1 MDKELEKIVREAHS
15 MGATESDLNQ
25 IVDTYKKKSISLKGS
40 QIGSKTLPFGSKPFQ
55 TQVDTSVPSVLT
67 PKGAT
72 QYKEQ
77 VNIEAQKKKDLSK
90 QLQSAK
96 DIYYQAQGD
105 ASSFSLYDGLQ
116 SSLKR
121 VDDEI
126 SKNYPDEATVSRTV
140 PGQEDFEKYKAKR
153 DQLVSDRE
161 KISQLS
167 NEVLLRINPKI
178 QSKIESDLKKNGLDK
193 FTRSVY
199 SGTKEFKV
207 ADELGIDNYAKQL
220 AEESGI
226 SNDGTFK
233 KLVYDKVKSTVS
245 NEISSPG
252 INKEFENLYVK
263 ETGLTPDQAVE
274 KDQIKNFLEG
284 KKIQLEL
291 STSVDSLNKEIKEKI
306 DNEVNTITQ
315 QYKPIIESI
324 NADYKT
330 KIAEA
335 EAGINQLN
343 ESYKAGVIPRPQY
356 EAEFNN
362 IKSQFNLLGEQY
374 KQQSDDL
381 SKVFLN
387 NQNELFSKY
396 NKRFNRQV
404 YELQSMAD
412 QKLSAAIAKYGKE
425 YKPSAELN
433 SQFNSIYSKAAKNYF
448 EKDESIKYQLDKS
461 SLLNLVGGQTAK
473 NLFIGFGGS
482 LKNLSAM
489 YDFDAGYVLGD
500 YMENS
505 FVSSSPEIKSAWDLL
520 DFTKLQSSV
529 GRMVGG
535 MAPILGASALTA
547 SVTKSAPTALRLL
560 TTGLSNYLIET
571 AQIGGGIKNQ
581 VFQKTGNMADANKA
595 AKKAMDANFFL
606 LPLYALDGL
615 PFLGNVTLGIKNT
628 FARAGAKAGIE
639 VLTETPQEYFQGIF
653 EELAVADKPISDTFK
668 NMTLER
674 LEDTALN
681 VIPTSVLLG
690 GGGTT
695 IKGVRESISK
705 MQGRSLAAKVDLADL
720 TETTKKQFIYDTVL
734 RRGDVFSKAYVS
746 SLFNSGNI
754 NEQEMESFSK
764 MIDDSANIMAE
775 SKKIGLDKAQSK
787 VYAALRFDYLQSKNE
802 FDSEQ
807 DEVSKKLYKAKMD
820 SAEKSLN
827 TYLSGGKPDAVV
839 LTLPNK
845 EQYIYSFETLNSI
858 INEGGEI
865 LNQIISGEV
874 SIGLLSDKSN
884 PKAKE
889 LSDKLT
895 KLKQHAV
902 QVETAGQVP
911 VLTEATVGEEVEQG
925 KPKSETEVAAEEGA
939 KAEEVVKL
947 RADEQAEYAA
957 MVDPKDEVKRKEIY
971 DKYDKLITPLLPEK
985 VTPEKY
991 IEDLQKTKQS
1001 DPEQYWSVDDVS
1013 IEDAKNGTVINE
1025 DGSYGLVSKSGDIK
1039 GVFKGLGSK
1048 AKNVADKI
1056 LQKAVKAGGIKL
1068 DNFDTYLT
1076 KIYERNG
1083 FKVVSRIPF
1092 NEEYAPPG
1100 WNKEKHGTPDV
1111 VAMVYDPDNKLNIEE
1126 KTFDDYDEAIAYR
1139 DEYAK
1144 KAKLK
1149 DLPKSIDSKDLASKI
1164 RGLKI
1169 NLGKGTAQSNIAGL
1183 PIALYNSTIEAV
1195 ALFIEAG
1202 STIAEAI
1209 DKAIKKYNLD
1219 KVNGFNKSELS
1230 KNIQLKNNP
1239 VGFDNI
1245 KKFASESSFNNK
1257 LEFKKAI
1264 QDMLIKNIG
1273 ELKSIYGESF
1283 NPSKLDEST
1292 KKYLVDAITN
1302 ESVDAISKHP
1312 ESIGWYDEKTQLA
1325 LKVMSTIHPEIE
1337 TDSTARGAF
1346 ILPLAIMS
1354 NGNKV
1359 DFNFDLAEKQYQYF
1373 KDNNRFDIEGGFGIQ
1388 QAGIKK
1394 SLEMINSM
1402 LDAGLTMNDLNNFFT
1417 SKYRAGDLKVN
1428 IDGKVK
1434 NLASGELANESV
1446 YGAIILGPKIG
1457 NGFYMNLWGKFD
1469 QLTMDRWF
1477 MRTWGRLTGTL
1488 IDKNIEKV
1496 DKSKKTFLTA
1506 LNSVKSDKNSLNLLK
1521 SIIGDIRGL
1530 SDIDIAKA
1538 IKKVSTDKDLRSSLA
1553 DNVLTD
1559 AIRRA
1564 SNNLI
1569 TVLDGEKEAPSN
1581 GNERRFIRSV
1591 FDNVLEKLKSDYGI
1605 DVSMADLQAVLW
1617 YPEKILYE
1625 SFKSGESF
1633 DSASEGYTIDSA
1645 PDYLNAAKKIVNK
1658 KGIDENTINKAI
1670 ADRRRG
1676 STAIFGETN
1685 EAIGT
1690 ESGITSEGIAQK
1702 VKTAISGKEIGNTV
1716 RKLKINLG
1724 KGTAQSNIAGLPI
1737 ALYNAVI
1744 ETIAL
1749 GLEAGDS
1756 LATAIKNA
1764 IEKYKL
1770 DNVKDF
1776 DKDLFI
1782 SEIEKSLSG
1791 PITNLKQ
1798 AKAKRISFEDI
1809 NNLTELGVTYI
1820 EESVKDLKDI
1830 TFEEFSTKIQDE
1842 YGQDIPEN
1850 IIRNIFKKSAAAI
1863 KLGVRR
1869 TPERIGTGEAVSASL
1884 KEVAN
1889 ETAALYQKQDYKGI
1903 QNKLDSMSEAEKT
1916 SLVGTLASVTGQLNA
1931 EDNVGVL
1938 AAIDLINI
1946 YEANGDKAG
1955 AKRVFDTISKSATA
1969 FAQLLRQYGQLK
1981 SSTPQGYVSIIEKD
1995 MLDKYDVKL
2004 TDDQKQAIEKL
2015 YNDSKKAI
2023 DIEADALNNL
2033 VDDLTDVNYK
2043 LWGQTTV
2050 LLEDANRK
2058 LADYIESLKP
2068 ATAQSLFQKLTSIV
2082 QGDLLTL
2089 KSLLVNP
2096 VSNAAQAGTKLSG
2109 NEVANLFDFIIN
2121 TTLKTGRTK
2130 ISGFDPLAIRLGGK
2144 AFIRGLSK
2152 ANRMLIK
2159 GATTTDLAKI
2169 DVAGR
2174 LKPVEAW
2181 KSLYKTLRGKQA
2193 FEFVKTIENLAE
2205 GTIGVPANL
2214 LLRLLPYGDLP
2225 RNEQV
2230 KIAKLIEIGRNK
2242 FGLKGNQ
2249 LEAFTLKPDPESLA
2263 EAEIE
2268 GDKSTLQES
2277 NKVYRTINDF
2287 INSID
2292 SKGDDKFVRGL
2303 LSGIKFIVRATQAP
2317 FLKTPINYA
2326 FKTIRFTN
2334 PIIPYSQAVY
2344 HMVKA
2349 IKAAKDIKNPLLRE
2363 SAIRKHQSKL
2373 TEYLGEAVIAQS
2385 IMSAALILIG
2395 NGLVTGSAPE
2405 EDKYSR
2411 ERNLMFQSVGPN
2423 MINISGLKRLLT
2435 GGDPTYKPED
2445 TAIAYNAL
2453 GILGAQ
2459 LGISSNTLTKK
2470 EKENIREKK
2479 FITTEGKPFYEED
2492 KGFYLTSIVDMLANL
2507 PASLNYTLNQGFAQG
2522 TGTLLASISDNEYSK
2537 WSDQMVKTLV
2547 TGLAVPNTVYQSFKA
2562 GNDYYRDVYT
2572 KDQVEEWANIVQER
2586 YGNLEGLPIKYDMF
2600 GKPIKLTP
2608 EGSNPYVYNVL
2619 DIFRTQKIL
2628 QNKNIYYVF
2637 DLYKKT
2643 GDMSVIPNSV
2653 KDIIDEEGGLYTKL
2667 TPDQKSELQRIVG
2680 EERAKYLNGDR
2691 GGSLSLKNYDP
2702 TNDSE
2707 VYWEKQVKKLKSAN
2721 KLGLKSGKRRF
2732 EKEILSKTKK

>member
-1 MDKELEKIVREAHS
+1 MPEKKLNLS
-15 MGATESDLNQ
+15 GAKALLSNEKNNLNLSGALG
-25 IVDTYKKKSISLKGS
+25 ILKKKDNLEPVAPTGTQTSNRGS
-40 QIGSKTLPFGSKPFQ
+40 FPFQ
-55 TQVDTSVPSVLT
+55 IQVDTKIPSVLT
-67 PKGAT
+67 DQGKVGYEQEVQKQT
-72 QYKEQ
+72 QQKQKLSEQ
-77 VNIEAQKKKDLSK
+77 LK
-90 QLQSAK
+90 SAK
-96 DIYYQAQGD
+96 DVYYQAQGD
-105 ASSFSLYDGLQ
+105 ASSFSLYNGLQ
-116 SSLKR
+116 SDLIKI
-121 VDDEI
+121 DNELT
-126 SKNYPDEATVSRTV
+126 KNYPDEATVSRTV
-140 PGQEDFEKYKAKR
+140 SGQEGFQKYKAKR

-178 QSKIESDLKKNGLDK
+178 QSKIDSDLKKNGLDK
-193 FTRSVY
+193 FTRNVY
-199 SGTKEFKV
+199 SGTKAFNV
-207 ADELGIDNYAKQL
+207 ANELEIDNYAKKL
-220 AEESGI
+220 SEEFGI

-233 KLVYDKVKSTVS
+233 KLVYNKAKATVS
-245 NEISSPG
+245 REIIAPAIQEKFS
-252 INKEFENLYVK
+252 NLYVK
-263 ETGLTPDQAVE
+263 ETGLTPEQAVE
-274 KDQIKNFLEG
+274 KDQIKNFLDD

-291 STSVDSLNKEIKEKI
+291 SISVDSLNKEIKEKV
-306 DNEVNTITQ
+306 DSEVGIISQ
-315 QYKPIIESI
+315 QYKPIFESL
-324 NADYKT
+324 NFDYKN
-330 KIAEA
+330 KISEA
-335 EAGINQLN
+335 EAKINQLN
-343 ESYKAGVIPRPQY
+343 ESYKSGGMLRPQY
-356 EAEFNN
+356 ESEFNN
-362 IKSQFNLLGEQY
+362 IKSQFNLINDQY

-381 SKVFLN
+381 SKVFIN
-387 NQNELFSKY
+387 SQNELFSKY
-396 NKRFNRQV
+396 NKRFNREV
-404 YELQSMAD
+404 YELQSMAN
-412 QKLSAAIAKYGKE
+412 QKLKAAIAKYD
-425 YKPSAELN
+425 YKPSAEF
-433 SQFNSIYSKAAKNYF
+433 QKQYDSIYSKAAKNYF
-448 EKDESIKYQLDKS
+448 EEDESIKYQLDKS

-482 LKNLSAM
+482 LKSLSAM
-489 YDFDAGYVLGD
+489 FNFDPGYVLGD

-505 FVSSSPEIKSAWDLL
+505 FVSSSSEIKSAWDLL

-639 VLTETPQEYFQGIF
+639 ALTETPQEYFQGIF

-754 NEQEMESFSK
+754 NEQEMESFSSI
-764 MIDDSANIMAE
+764 IDDSANIMAE
-775 SKKIGLDKAQSK
+775 SKKLGLDKAQSK
-787 VYAALRFDYLQSKNE
+787 VYAALRFDYLESKKE

-807 DEVSKKLYKAKMD
+807 DEVSKKVYKAKMD

-827 TYLSGGKPDAVV
+827 TYLSGGKPDAVL
-839 LTLPNK
+839 LTLPNN

-874 SIGLLSDKSN
+874 SVGLLSDKSN

-895 KLKQHAV
+895 KLKQDAI

-1569 TVLDGEKEAPSN
+1569 IVLDGEKEAPSN

-1591 FDNVLEKLKSDYGI
+1591 FDNVLEKLKSNYGI
-1605 DVSMADLQAVLW
+1605 DISMADLQAVLW

-1946 YEANGDKAG
+1946 YEANGDKEA
-1955 AKRVFDTISKSATA
+1955 AKRVFDVISKSATA

-2004 TDDQKQAIEKL
+2004 TDAQKQNIEKL
-2015 YNDSKKAI
+2015 YNDTKKAI

-2033 VDDLTDVNYK
+2033 VDNLKSNPKYNGNVGYK
-2043 LWGQTTV
+2043 IYGQATV
-2050 LLEDANRK
+2050 ELEDANRR

-2082 QGDLLTL
+2082 QGNLLSL

-2096 VSNAAQAGTKLSG
+2096 VCKRCTS
-2109 NEVANLFDFIIN
+2109 
-2121 TTLKTGRTK
+2121 
-2130 ISGFDPLAIRLGGK
+2130 
-2144 AFIRGLSK
+2144 
-2152 ANRMLIK
+2152 
-2159 GATTTDLAKI
+2159 
-2169 DVAGR
+2169 
-2174 LKPVEAW
+2174 
-2181 KSLYKTLRGKQA
+2181 
-2193 FEFVKTIENLAE
+2193 
-2205 GTIGVPANL
+2205 
-2214 LLRLLPYGDLP
+2214 
-2225 RNEQV
+2225 RN
-2230 KIAKLIEIGRNK
+2230 
-2242 FGLKGNQ
+2242 
-2249 LEAFTLKPDPESLA
+2249 
-2263 EAEIE
+2263 
-2268 GDKSTLQES
+2268 
-2277 NKVYRTINDF
+2277 
-2287 INSID
+2287 
-2292 SKGDDKFVRGL
+2292 
-2303 LSGIKFIVRATQAP
+2303 
-2317 FLKTPINYA
+2317 
-2326 FKTIRFTN
+2326 
-2334 PIIPYSQAVY
+2334 
-2344 HMVKA
+2344 
-2349 IKAAKDIKNPLLRE
+2349 
-2363 SAIRKHQSKL
+2363 
-2373 TEYLGEAVIAQS
+2373 
-2385 IMSAALILIG
+2385 
-2395 NGLVTGSAPE
+2395 
-2405 EDKYSR
+2405 
-2411 ERNLMFQSVGPN
+2411 
-2423 MINISGLKRLLT
+2423 
-2435 GGDPTYKPED
+2435 
-2445 TAIAYNAL
+2445 
-2453 GILGAQ
+2453 
-2459 LGISSNTLTKK
+2459 
-2470 EKENIREKK
+2470 
-2479 FITTEGKPFYEED
+2479 
-2492 KGFYLTSIVDMLANL
+2492 
-2507 PASLNYTLNQGFAQG
+2507 
-2522 TGTLLASISDNEYSK
+2522 
-2537 WSDQMVKTLV
+2537 
-2547 TGLAVPNTVYQSFKA
+2547 
-2562 GNDYYRDVYT
+2562 
-2572 KDQVEEWANIVQER
+2572 
-2586 YGNLEGLPIKYDMF
+2586 
-2600 GKPIKLTP
+2600 
-2608 EGSNPYVYNVL
+2608 
-2619 DIFRTQKIL
+2619 
-2628 QNKNIYYVF
+2628 
-2637 DLYKKT
+2637 
-2643 GDMSVIPNSV
+2643 
-2653 KDIIDEEGGLYTKL
+2653 
-2667 TPDQKSELQRIVG
+2667 
-2680 EERAKYLNGDR
+2680 
-2691 GGSLSLKNYDP
+2691 
-2702 TNDSE
+2702 
-2707 VYWEKQVKKLKSAN
+2707 
-2721 KLGLKSGKRRF
+2721 
-2732 EKEILSKTKK
+2732 

>member
-1 MDKELEKIVREAHS
+1 MPQFDPDKYLKSDVKPSDFDPDKYLGTKSVEKKNS
-15 MGATESDLNQ
+15 FQND
-25 IVDTYKKKSISLKGS
+25 S
-40 QIGSKTLPFGSKPFQ
+40 QIGSETLPIGSKPFQ
-55 TQVDTSVPSVLT
+55 AQVPTEVPSVLT

-140 PGQEDFEKYKAKR
+140 SGQEDFEKYKAKR

-374 KQQSDDL
+374 KQQSEDL

-705 MQGRSLAAKVDLADL
+705 MQGRSLAAKVDLDDL

-754 NEQEMESFSK
+754 NEQEMESFSSI
-764 MIDDSANIMAE
+764 IDDSANIMAE
-775 SKKIGLDKAQSK
+775 SKKLGLDKAQSK
-787 VYAALRFDYLQSKNE
+787 VYAALRFDYLESKKE

-807 DEVSKKLYKAKMD
+807 DEVSKKVYKAKMD

-839 LTLPNK
+839 LTLPNN

-865 LNQIISGEV
+865 LNQIVSGEV
-874 SIGLLSDKSN
+874 SVGLLSDKTN
-884 PKAKE
+884 PKAKA

-895 KLKQHAV
+895 KLKQDAV
-902 QVETAGQVP
+902 QVEAAGQVP
-911 VLTEATVGEEVEQG
+911 VLTEAPVGEEVEQG
-925 KPKSETEVAAEEGA
+925 KPQPKAEVVTEEGKEEVGGDKGSSLAVVVDPINIELKNNKIEGKLFNEQEAKDYQELIESKYNTGSTELFGQEKQDIRQNMFSYDQPLAEKNVNGVNVRITEGLLEGEPYSGDRKKTYLLYADGKVAGKFYSVSDAKKVVNFIESNLVKSLPTQEQTPAQEVKQLRAEEQVELKAAIPNADQYLTDGKVDRA
-939 KAEEVVKL
+939 KIKNA
-947 RADEQAEYAA
+947 
-957 MVDPKDEVKRKEIY
+957 KDLKKFDKIY
-971 DKYDKLITPLLPEK
+971 DKYDKLITPLLPK
-985 VTPEKY
+985 SVTK
-991 IEDLQKTKQS
+991 ED
-1001 DPEQYWSVDDVS
+1001 V
-1013 IEDAKNGTVINE
+1013 
-1025 DGSYGLVSKSGDIK
+1025 
-1039 GVFKGLGSK
+1039 
-1048 AKNVADKI
+1048 
-1056 LQKAVKAGGIKL
+1056 
-1068 DNFDTYLT
+1068 
-1076 KIYERNG
+1076 
-1083 FKVVSRIPF
+1083 
-1092 NEEYAPPG
+1092 
-1100 WNKEKHGTPDV
+1100 
-1111 VAMVYDPDNKLNIEE
+1111 
-1126 KTFDDYDEAIAYR
+1126 
-1139 DEYAK
+1139 
-1144 KAKLK
+1144 
-1149 DLPKSIDSKDLASKI
+1149 KDLASKI

-1183 PIALYNSTIEAV
+1183 PIALYNSVVEFV
-1195 ALFIEAG
+1195 ATSVEAG

-1209 DKAIKKYNLD
+1209 KKAIDKFKLNKYEDFDSVKLENFVKQKD
-1219 KVNGFNKSELS
+1219 
-1230 KNIQLKNNP
+1230 NP
-1239 VGFDNI
+1239 IYFQNI
-1245 KKFASESSFNNK
+1245 KNFASESSFDNK
-1257 LEFKKAI
+1257 IQFKAAI
-1264 QDMLIKNIG
+1264 QKIFNG
-1273 ELKSIYGESF
+1273 YTPELKKIYGSKF
-1283 NPSKLDEST
+1283 NPSELNDTT
-1292 KKYLVDAITN
+1292 KKYLTDILAVESLDAIRL
-1302 ESVDAISKHP
+1302 HP
-1312 ESIGWYDEKTQLA
+1312 EAIGWYDEKTTKA
-1325 LKVMSTIHPEIE
+1325 LQAISLIHPEIE
-1337 TDSTARGAF
+1337 TDPAARGAF
-1346 ILPLAIMS
+1346 ILALAVMS

-1359 DFNFDLAEKQYQYF
+1359 DTNFDLAEKQYDYF
-1373 KDNNRFDIEGGFGIQ
+1373 KKNGRFNPEGGFGIQ
-1388 QAGIKK
+1388 QSGIKK
-1394 SLEMINSM
+1394 SLIQINSI
-1402 LDAGLTMNDLNNFFT
+1402 LDSGIDMNQLNEFLT
-1417 SKYRAGDLKVN
+1417 SKFRAGDLKVK

-1434 NLASGELANESV
+1434 SLASGELANEMV
-1446 YGAIILGPKIG
+1446 YGAVLLGPKIG

-1488 IDKNIEKV
+1488 IESNKEKE
-1496 DKSKKTFLTA
+1496 SNAKKKFLDT
-1506 LNSVKSDKNSLNLLK
+1506 LSTVKKDKNSLTLLNSVVGK
-1521 SIIGDIRGL
+1521 TSGL
-1530 SDIDIAKA
+1530 KDLDIAKA
-1538 IKKVSTDKDLRSSLA
+1538 IKKASMDKLKRSELSSN
-1553 DNVLTD
+1553 DLTD
-1559 AIRRA
+1559 ALRRS
-1564 SNNLI
+1564 SNNLLNI
-1569 TVLDGEKEAPSN
+1569 LDGEKEAPAN
-1581 GNERRFIRSV
+1581 GAERKFIRDV
-1591 FDNVLEKLKSDYGI
+1591 FEDVQKRLKNDYGI
-1605 DVSMADLQAVLW
+1605 EISMADLQAVLW

-1625 SFKSGESF
+1625 SFKSGETF
-1633 DSASEGYTIDSA
+1633 DTASEDYTADSA
-1645 PDYLNAAKKIVNK
+1645 PDYFNSAKKLAIK
-1658 KGIDENTINKAI
+1658 KGIDENKINQATSY
-1670 ADRRRG
+1670 RQRSSRG
-1676 STAIFGETN
+1676 ILGSGGQE
-1685 EAIGT
+1685 IGA
-1690 ESGITSEGIAQK
+1690 SGSISNQELAQR
-1702 VKTAISGKEIGNTV
+1702 VKGAISGKEIVNTV
-1716 RKLKINLG
+1716 RKLKIDLG

-1737 ALYNAVI
+1737 ALYNAAI

-1749 GLEAGDS
+1749 GLEAGLSIRD
-1756 LATAIKNA
+1756 AINKAIEKHKLLKVKEFDKKSFVSKIENAVSEPAKLNESNVENA
-1764 IEKYKL
+1764 IELL
-1770 DNVKDF
+1770 DEIEENKRKVERASSKRKAELDQKIADAESELESISKEAQIVKAINDNF
-1776 DKDLFI
+1776 DKI
-1782 SEIEKSLSG
+1782 K
-1791 PITNLKQ
+1791 
-1798 AKAKRISFEDI
+1798 
-1809 NNLTELGVTYI
+1809 
-1820 EESVKDLKDI
+1820 KDLK
-1830 TFEEFSTKIQDE
+1830 
-1842 YGQDIPEN
+1842 
-1850 IIRNIFKKSAAAI
+1850 
-1863 KLGVRR
+1863 
-1869 TPERIGTGEAVSASL
+1869 
-1884 KEVAN
+1884 
-1889 ETAALYQKQDYKGI
+1889 
-1903 QNKLDSMSEAEKT
+1903 
-1916 SLVGTLASVTGQLNA
+1916 
-1931 EDNVGVL
+1931 
-1938 AAIDLINI
+1938 
-1946 YEANGDKAG
+1946 
-1955 AKRVFDTISKSATA
+1955 
-1969 FAQLLRQYGQLK
+1969 
-1981 SSTPQGYVSIIEKD
+1981 
-1995 MLDKYDVKL
+1995 
-2004 TDDQKQAIEKL
+2004 
-2015 YNDSKKAI
+2015 
-2023 DIEADALNNL
+2023 
-2033 VDDLTDVNYK
+2033 
-2043 LWGQTTV
+2043 
-2050 LLEDANRK
+2050 
-2058 LADYIESLKP
+2058 
-2068 ATAQSLFQKLTSIV
+2068 
-2082 QGDLLTL
+2082 
-2089 KSLLVNP
+2089 
-2096 VSNAAQAGTKLSG
+2096 
-2109 NEVANLFDFIIN
+2109 
-2121 TTLKTGRTK
+2121 
-2130 ISGFDPLAIRLGGK
+2130 
-2144 AFIRGLSK
+2144 
-2152 ANRMLIK
+2152 
-2159 GATTTDLAKI
+2159 
-2169 DVAGR
+2169 
-2174 LKPVEAW
+2174 
-2181 KSLYKTLRGKQA
+2181 
-2193 FEFVKTIENLAE
+2193 
-2205 GTIGVPANL
+2205 
-2214 LLRLLPYGDLP
+2214 
-2225 RNEQV
+2225 EQ
-2230 KIAKLIEIGRNK
+2230 
-2242 FGLKGNQ
+2242 
-2249 LEAFTLKPDPESLA
+2249 
-2263 EAEIE
+2263 
-2268 GDKSTLQES
+2268 
-2277 NKVYRTINDF
+2277 
-2287 INSID
+2287 
-2292 SKGDDKFVRGL
+2292 GL
-2303 LSGIKFIVRATQAP
+2303 L
-2317 FLKTPINYA
+2317 N
-2326 FKTIRFTN
+2326 
-2334 PIIPYSQAVY
+2334 
-2344 HMVKA
+2344 VKC
-2349 IKAAKDIKNPLLRE
+2349 
-2363 SAIRKHQSKL
+2363 
-2373 TEYLGEAVIAQS
+2373 
-2385 IMSAALILIG
+2385 
-2395 NGLVTGSAPE
+2395 
-2405 EDKYSR
+2405 
-2411 ERNLMFQSVGPN
+2411 
-2423 MINISGLKRLLT
+2423 
-2435 GGDPTYKPED
+2435 
-2445 TAIAYNAL
+2445 
-2453 GILGAQ
+2453 
-2459 LGISSNTLTKK
+2459 
-2470 EKENIREKK
+2470 
-2479 FITTEGKPFYEED
+2479 
-2492 KGFYLTSIVDMLANL
+2492 
-2507 PASLNYTLNQGFAQG
+2507 
-2522 TGTLLASISDNEYSK
+2522 
-2537 WSDQMVKTLV
+2537 
-2547 TGLAVPNTVYQSFKA
+2547 
-2562 GNDYYRDVYT
+2562 
-2572 KDQVEEWANIVQER
+2572 
-2586 YGNLEGLPIKYDMF
+2586 
-2600 GKPIKLTP
+2600 
-2608 EGSNPYVYNVL
+2608 
-2619 DIFRTQKIL
+2619 
-2628 QNKNIYYVF
+2628 
-2637 DLYKKT
+2637 
-2643 GDMSVIPNSV
+2643 
-2653 KDIIDEEGGLYTKL
+2653 
-2667 TPDQKSELQRIVG
+2667 
-2680 EERAKYLNGDR
+2680 
-2691 GGSLSLKNYDP
+2691 
-2702 TNDSE
+2702 
-2707 VYWEKQVKKLKSAN
+2707 
-2721 KLGLKSGKRRF
+2721 
-2732 EKEILSKTKK
+2732 